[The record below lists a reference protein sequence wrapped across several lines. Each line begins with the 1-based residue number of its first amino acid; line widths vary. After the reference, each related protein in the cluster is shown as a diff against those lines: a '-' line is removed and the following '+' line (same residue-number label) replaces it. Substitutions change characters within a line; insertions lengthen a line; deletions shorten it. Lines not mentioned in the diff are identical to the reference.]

1 MGLTFEE
8 EGESTSILKY
18 KVIAI
23 DPPVLA
29 GYSGE
34 ATYTFQSDV
43 YELKL
48 VVPISDGKRQGTGTI
63 TRNNEVI
70 MTLTFEMD
78 EETGPFEEFS
88 HNSRIASGTFLK
100 GRREGL
106 YTLYNQN
113 GETVRTC
120 LYRDDCL
127 MGDIRASV
135 DLPGSWELFDG
146 NTIIERNHYNAK
158 FQKDG
163 VCQEFEDGVIRS
175 VDVYH
180 NDIKLR
186 NVKTMKDGKMIE
198 LDEDGMK
205 VYEGEFNENDVN
217 YPRHGN
223 GKEYEE
229 DVKVYQGMFVNNV
242 RNGRGKMFHDKQI
255 AYDGNWKN
263 GYPSGRGSL
272 RASDSNIYE
281 GDWEFGYLRM
291 KGKWLDYATGEFEE
305 VKYGDE
311 PAHWKERGGPSME
324 KYLGL
329 DKPGSA
335 KKKLWFSIIGIIAI
349 IIIIIIVL
357 SITLGQSKNV
367 VVSSYQQF
375 IDLNSDVQSITIRS
389 RTCNE
394 IDFTTFDIDRFTELQ
409 QLIIQSSS
417 LQQLRS
423 FTINQLNL
431 LQSIIIESDVSS
443 INQGSFRISNCN
455 SLTSIQIDSN
465 SFTSFNEFYL
475 LSSIFIHLINRFTYY

>member
-242 RNGRGKMFHDKQI
+242 RNGMGKMFRDKRI

-263 GYPSGRGSL
+263 GYPSGRGIL
-272 RASDSNIYE
+272 RALDSNIYE
-281 GDWEFGYLRM
+281 GDWEFGYLHT

-305 VKYGDE
+305 VRHDDE
-311 PAHWKERGGPSME
+311 PAHWRERGGSPIP
-324 KYLGL
+324 KQLKL

-335 KKKLWFSIIGIIAI
+335 KKKLWFTVIGIIAI
-349 IIIIIIVL
+349 IIVIIIVI
-357 SITLGQSKNV
+357 SILLIQRGPV
-367 VVSSYQQF
+367 ISSYQQL
-375 IDLNSDVQSITIRS
+375 INLDPNVQSITIKS
-389 RTCNE
+389 GTCGE
-394 IDFTTFDIDRFTELQ
+394 IEFTTFDIDRFTQLRR
-409 QLIIQSSS
+409 LIIQSSS
-417 LQQLRS
+417 LQQLRL
-423 FTINQLNL
+423 FAINQLNS
-431 LQSIIIESDVSS
+431 LQTITIESYVSS
-443 INQGSFRISNCN
+443 ANEGSFRISNCSSLN
-455 SLTSIQIDSN
+455 SISIGSN
-465 SFTSFNEFYL
+465 SFISFNEFSLYSL
-475 LSSIFIHLINRFTYY
+475 DFFQLS

>member
-1 MGLTFEE
+1 MELTFKE

-63 TRNNEVI
+63 TRNNEMI

-163 VCQEFEDGVIRS
+163 VCQEFEDGVIKS

-180 NDIKLR
+180 NGIKLG
-186 NVKTMKDGKMIE
+186 NIKTMKDGKMIE

-217 YPRHGN
+217 YPRNGN

-229 DVKVYQGMFVNNV
+229 DMKVYQGMFVNNV

-281 GDWEFGYLRM
+281 GD
-291 KGKWLDYATGEFEE
+291 
-305 VKYGDE
+305 
-311 PAHWKERGGPSME
+311 
-324 KYLGL
+324 
-329 DKPGSA
+329 
-335 KKKLWFSIIGIIAI
+335 
-349 IIIIIIVL
+349 
-357 SITLGQSKNV
+357 
-367 VVSSYQQF
+367 
-375 IDLNSDVQSITIRS
+375 
-389 RTCNE
+389 
-394 IDFTTFDIDRFTELQ
+394 
-409 QLIIQSSS
+409 
-417 LQQLRS
+417 
-423 FTINQLNL
+423 
-431 LQSIIIESDVSS
+431 
-443 INQGSFRISNCN
+443 
-455 SLTSIQIDSN
+455 
-465 SFTSFNEFYL
+465 
-475 LSSIFIHLINRFTYY
+475 

>member
-163 VCQEFEDGVIRS
+163 VCQEFEDGVIKS

-180 NDIKLR
+180 NGIKLG
-186 NVKTMKDGKMIE
+186 NIKTMKDGKMIE

-217 YPRHGN
+217 YPRNGN

-229 DVKVYQGMFVNNV
+229 DMKVYQGMFVNNV

-335 KKKLWFSIIGIIAI
+335 KKKLWFSIIGIVAI